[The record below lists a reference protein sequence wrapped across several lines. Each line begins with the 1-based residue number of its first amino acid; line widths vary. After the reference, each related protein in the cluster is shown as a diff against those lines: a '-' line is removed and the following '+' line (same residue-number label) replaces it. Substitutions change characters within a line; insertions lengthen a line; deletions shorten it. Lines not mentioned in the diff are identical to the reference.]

1 MTHTVFIHWTLG
13 MTRVKQIMTENS
25 LWQDVVISVSSPGN
39 SVSGSEVQGQ
49 VNGTDWQQQQ
59 TSDGSDTWEVWGEEA
74 GADLSLQQS
83 HFIKYV

>member
-1 MTHTVFIHWTLG
+1 MVLSF
-13 MTRVKQIMTENS
+13 
-25 LWQDVVISVSSPGN
+25 SSPGN

-49 VNGTDWQQQQ
+49 VNGTDWQEQQI
-59 TSDGSDTWEVWGEEA
+59 SDGWDTWEVWGEGT